1 MRLPPLPT
9 TRQCSSVSR
18 PAVYQCCRAQCGSTE
33 EDIASAHHPAVLAR
47 FSSSSA
53 AQGHY
58 IQRRTPWS
66 TRMHGTAVF
75 AILLLPSS
83 SAQVPCGA
91 QWQVHLNEGGSCRRR
106 LCPPPGGA
114 RQPLVQ
120 QCRPRTLYST
130 SPTRMDGPEVLAFLS
145 SSSSAQVLPCRAQWR
160 FHLNEGGSCR
170 RRLCPPPGGAHQ
182 PLVQQCRPP
191 CTNEGGHSLCSP
203 PGGACQPLVQQ
214 CRSARVEADFAM
226 LAILTAP
233 CAITAPLE

>member
-9 TRQCSSVSR
+9 TGQCSSVSC

-33 EDIASAHHPAVLAR
+33 EDIASAHHPAVLTR

-53 AQGHY
+53 AQGHF
-58 IQRRTPWS
+58 IQRRTPWP

-83 SAQVPCGA
+83 SAQVPCG
-91 QWQVHLNEGGSCRRR
+91 
-106 LCPPPGGA
+106 
-114 RQPLVQ
+114 
-120 QCRPRTLYST
+120 
-130 SPTRMDGPEVLAFLS
+130 
-145 SSSSAQVLPCRAQWR
+145 AQWR

-214 CRSARVEADFAM
+214 CRSARVEADFAV